1 MIRLRYMNPNGD
13 ALETGEII
21 KDVGIELQ
29 TLQDN
34 QYNLIIRYNTVL
46 RSGRVD
52 FIQPIADEI
61 HIVLQATREDI
72 NTIIDAIR
80 KAISDTSNDI
90 SVYQNKQFMDMDM
103 NFEDTFEQTMERP
116 KEYVDLN
123 QVLSPWL

>member
-13 ALETGEII
+13 ALETGEIV

-80 KAISDTSNDI
+80 KAISDTSNDV
-90 SVYQNKQFMDMDM
+90 SVYQNKQFMAMDM